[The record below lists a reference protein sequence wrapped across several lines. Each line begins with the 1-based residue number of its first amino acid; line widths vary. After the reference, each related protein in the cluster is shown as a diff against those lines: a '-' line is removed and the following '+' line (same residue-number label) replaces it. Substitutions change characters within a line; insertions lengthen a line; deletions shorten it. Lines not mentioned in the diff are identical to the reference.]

1 MSDIETATLAEATD
15 ITSELNQT
23 ARTGELRR
31 INGDVMIKS
40 GSKRDDLNPS
50 APWVHVGPTG
60 VEPC

>member
-23 ARTGELRR
+23 TRTGELRR
-31 INGDVMIKS
+31 IDGDVMIKA
-40 GSKRDDLNPS
+40 GSKKGYAIPS